1 MAAADVRAQVVLD
14 RFITLDELSNYVINR
29 FTDLSGE
36 GDLQRNESIKI
47 PAMGALTVETD
58 GAVRVDGASRQQA
71 TSSSL
76 TLTVDQEPWIPVQ
89 VPRRDQVQ
97 SLKGRFME
105 EVADQAMLQLRNY
118 MDGLILDDY
127 LATQVNFDN
136 AGTYHHNEAS
146 DGLIPADI
154 LVARGL
160 QLRTRSSMLS
170 NIILLLDPLAAAA
183 VMGFAGWREVES
195 NTSIGAETVGRIYG
209 MAVVETQGGR
219 LQKQWTE
226 AAGEITAAVANGGTM
241 TVTFAANAGIV
252 PGNLVSMGGS
262 AAGAHDDVGAAV
274 QTVNAAGTQITYP
287 TAGGDVADILAAGV
301 ITLTEDS
308 AHNMIVD
315 KAHVYTAFQRIP
327 SIRFLPD
334 PETTGDIMQVSALF
348 GFLARAGRHQTI
360 HSPVS
365 SV

>member
-127 LATQVNFDN
+127 LATQVNFDS

-183 VMGFAGWREVES
+183 VMGFTGWREVES
-195 NTSIGAETVGRIYG
+195 NTSIGAETVGRIFG
-209 MAVVETQGGR
+209 MNVVETQGGR

-226 AAGEITAAVANGGTM
+226 AAAEVTAAAAAGGVI
-241 TVTFAANAGIV
+241 TVTFAANTGIV
-252 PGNLVSMGGS
+252 PGNLVTLTGTTGNTYD
-262 AAGAHDDVGAAV
+262 GQAAV
-274 QTVNAAGTQITYP
+274 QSVNAAGTQITVN
-287 TAGGDVADILAAGV
+287 TAQADNADITNAIV
-301 ITLTEDS
+301 VTEDS
-308 AHNMIVD
+308 AHNMITD

-327 SIRFLPD
+327 SIRFMPD

-348 GFLARAGRHQTI
+348 GFLARAGRHRTI